1 MFLLVSSWQNEK
13 LPLVATLEQTL
24 WVSPWKM
31 PCDAHDMMIRFQT
44 VRDCS
49 GALVWAKFAVTGHS
63 LFMWCRHMNVPDR
76 PRFSLVS

>member
-24 WVSPWKM
+24 WVAPWKM

-49 GALVWAKFAVTGHS
+49 GALV
-63 LFMWCRHMNVPDR
+63 
-76 PRFSLVS
+76 